1 MQMQDL
7 KTAGDIKPE
16 QIVYRAP
23 DQAGGTVIVFEVQD
37 GWVWVR
43 CNAAGR
49 VVARSS
55 DIHGAPWTYLDDSLV
70 HTLPLV
76 HGEKN
81 A

>member
-1 MQMQDL
+1 MSITV
-7 KTAGDIKPE
+7 KNARDIDPAAITHRVPV
-16 QIVYRAP
+16 QGGSVIV
-23 DQAGGTVIVFEVQD
+23 VFEVQD

-55 DIHGAPWTYLDDSLV
+55 DIHGAPWTCLDDSFV

>member
-1 MQMQDL
+1 MP
-7 KTAGDIKPE
+7 TIKIDHAKHIDPAAITHRVPV
-16 QIVYRAP
+16 QGGSVIV
-23 DQAGGTVIVFEVQD
+23 VFEVQD

-55 DIHGAPWTYLDDSLV
+55 DIHGAPWTCLDDGTV

-76 HGEKN
+76 PGEKS
-81 A
+81 

>member
-1 MQMQDL
+1 MQDL

-16 QIVYRAP
+16 HIVHRVPARGGSVIVY
-23 DQAGGTVIVFEVQD
+23 EVQD

-55 DIHGAPWTYLDDSLV
+55 DIHGAPWTCLDAGLI
-70 HTLPLV
+70 HALPLV
-76 HGEKN
+76 PGE
-81 A
+81 AR

>member
-1 MQMQDL
+1 MSITV
-7 KTAGDIKPE
+7 KNARDIDPAAITHRVPV
-16 QIVYRAP
+16 QGGSVIVY
-23 DQAGGTVIVFEVQD
+23 EVQD

-55 DIHGAPWTYLDDSLV
+55 DIHGAPWTCLDEALV